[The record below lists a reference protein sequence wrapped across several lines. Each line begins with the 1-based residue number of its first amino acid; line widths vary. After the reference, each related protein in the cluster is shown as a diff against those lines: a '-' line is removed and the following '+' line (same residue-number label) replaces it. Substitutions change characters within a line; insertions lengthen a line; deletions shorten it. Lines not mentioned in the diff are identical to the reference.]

1 MSIATADCA
10 VIVQGLEKSFG
21 EWPVLW
27 DLDLVLGWG
36 ELLVLSGPN
45 GSGKTTLL
53 KILATQV
60 RADAGSLSIAGYDL
74 KRQSN
79 EVRRRVGVV
88 GHNTFLHSD
97 LTCLENLIFY
107 GRLYGAKD
115 PQDRAMELLARV
127 GLEQRAGHRVR
138 NLSNGM
144 QKRVSLARSLLH
156 DPRILLLDEPD
167 TGLDRQSMAMLAELI
182 VSLTGS
188 GRSVVMTTH
197 NREVLT
203 GWPGSR
209 GEMAKGK
216 VHIGEHAVTS
226 PAASATGRQL
236 DWNLTSQGNRL
247 DSRDDAVERDGEE
260 MGTGQ

>member
-45 GSGKTTLL
+45 GSGKTTFL

-79 EVRRRVGVV
+79 EVRRRVGLV
-88 GHNTFLHSD
+88 GHKTFLHSD

-107 GRLYGAKD
+107 GRLYGAKN
-115 PQDRAMELLARV
+115 PEGKAMELLVRV
-127 GLEQRAGHRVR
+127 GLEQRAGHRLR

-167 TGLDRQSMAMLAELI
+167 AGLDRQSMAMLAELI
-182 VSLTGS
+182 AGLTGS

-197 NREVLT
+197 NREVAD
-203 GWPGSR
+203 GWPGRR
-209 GEMAKGK
+209 GNMAKGK
-216 VHIGEHAVTS
+216 VHISEHAVTN
-226 PAASATGRQL
+226 PATSATARQL
-236 DWNLTSQGNRL
+236 DSSLTSQGNQL
-247 DSRDDAVERDGEE
+247 DSGDDTDERDGED
-260 MGTGQ
+260 MVTGK